1 MNQEKIWD
9 YFQVEAVDNFDD
21 SVPRLNYL
29 FKQAL
34 KLSQGRSNRVLN
46 IGVGNGWLE
55 RRCAEHG
62 FETHA
67 LDPSTAAVAAL
78 RSETIAARV
87 GTIDRL
93 PYTDDHFDT
102 VFCSEVLEHL
112 DDPTL
117 SAGLKEIARV
127 LKPGGHLIGTVPFD
141 EDLSTSRVVCPD
153 CGKVFHRWG
162 HQRSFNKDSLRAAL
176 GSANLGMV
184 TLMTYAFADYSKKV
198 TLNRL
203 RQWLRWILGRLGSK
217 LVYSNLYFVVTK

>member
-9 YFQVEAVDNFDD
+9 YFQVEAIDNFDD

-34 KLSQGRSNRVLN
+34 KLSPGRSRRILN

-55 RRCAEHG
+55 RRCAEYG

-67 LDPSTAAVAAL
+67 LDPSATAVAAL
-78 RSETIAARV
+78 QSERIAARV
-87 GTIDRL
+87 GSIDQL
-93 PYTDDHFDT
+93 PYPDDHFDT

-117 SAGLKEIARV
+117 GAGLKEIARV

-141 EDLSTSRVVCPD
+141 ENLSAGRVVCPD

-162 HQRSFNKDSLRAAL
+162 HQRSFDKEMLRTAIA
-176 GSANLGMV
+176 SANLGIV
-184 TLMTYAFADYSKKV
+184 TLKTYAFADYSKKV
-198 TLNRL
+198 SFNHL
-203 RQWLRWILGRLGSK
+203 RQWLRWILGRLGSRH
-217 LVYSNLYFVVTK
+217 VYSNLFFVAGN

>member
-34 KLSQGRSNRVLN
+34 RLSQGRKIRVLN

-55 RRCAEHG
+55 RRCAEQG

-67 LDPSTAAVAAL
+67 LDPSAVTIEAL
-78 RSETIAARV
+78 SSEGIAARV
-87 GTIDRL
+87 GTIDEL
-93 PYTDDHFDT
+93 PYPDDHFDT

-117 SAGLKEIARV
+117 SSGLNEIARV

-141 EDLSTSRVVCPD
+141 EDLSTGRVVCPD

-162 HQRSFNKDSLRAAL
+162 HQRSFNKDTLTSAL
-176 GSANLGMV
+176 GSADLGIV
-184 TLMTYAFADYSKKV
+184 TLKTYAFADYSKKV
-198 TLNRL
+198 PLNHL
-203 RQWLRWILGRLGSK
+203 RQWLRWILGRLGSRH
-217 LVYSNLYFVVTK
+217 VYSNLYFVAGK

>member
-176 GSANLGMV
+176 GSAKLGMV